1 MNQIQSKEEAHKQ
14 DKINNAKKQRG
25 QRNAKIKSLI
35 KETLYNS
42 LAQAIIKIKE
52 TLLICVLASSGLCSY
67 LIIELVL
74 AFLSYGVNTT
84 SRTLYETPALFPKIT
99 ICNVN
104 PAFIENKLNEKTL

>member
-1 MNQIQSKEEAHKQ
+1 MNQIQSREEAHKQ

-52 TLLICVLASSGLCSY
+52 TPYFTLKAFLLICVLASSGPCSY

-74 AFLSYGVNTT
+74 AFLCEYN
-84 SRTLYETPALFPKIT
+84 
-99 ICNVN
+99 
-104 PAFIENKLNEKTL
+104 IENAV